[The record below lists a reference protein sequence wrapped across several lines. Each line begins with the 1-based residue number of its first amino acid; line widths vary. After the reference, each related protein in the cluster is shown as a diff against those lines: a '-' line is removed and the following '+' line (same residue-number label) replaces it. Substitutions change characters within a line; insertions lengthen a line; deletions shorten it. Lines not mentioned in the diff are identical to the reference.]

1 MVLVLTYLYA
11 FQLGGRP
18 MTASSYA
25 VAMGILGLMLLLMY
39 QLQIEVSD
47 SQVLVRFGMGL
58 IKRRIPV
65 DAMQSVEVVST
76 KWYYGWG
83 IRLIPNG
90 WLYNV
95 SGTKGIEIQLKTGR
109 VVRIGSVNPEELA
122 RVVSLRLR
130 SG

>member
-1 MVLVLTYLYA
+1 
-11 FQLGGRP
+11 